1 MSDRVKQRRFPLVPP
16 LPPRRLP
23 RLTPLRAARLHARDI
38 RGIPLATV
46 TPSRAPCG
54 PRPARWQLRCPAGS
68 TAPDATTA
76 HTPASA
82 SRASDSSSP
91 AALVRGSWV
100 SVWSLK
106 CAGACSVDLGGS
118 EICHREG
125 KAAIWVNPPVLDR
138 FSGTVVGDRGA
149 DPQACGRRE
158 RERSRPATAAPVTS
172 PSTVTCSRPCSP
184 RRKSSDA
191 P

>member
-1 MSDRVKQRRFPLVPP
+1 MLGHCLHDDSQLGEHFPGRGAMSDRVKQRRFPLVPP

-23 RLTPLRAARLHARDI
+23 RLTRLRAARLHARDI

-91 AALVRGSWV
+91 AALVRGSWA

-106 CAGACSVDLGGS
+106 CPGACSVDLGGS

-125 KAAIWVNPPVLDR
+125 KAAIWVNPRYSTGSP
-138 FSGTVVGDRGA
+138 A
-149 DPQACGRRE
+149 
-158 RERSRPATAAPVTS
+158 RS
-172 PSTVTCSRPCSP
+172 
-184 RRKSSDA
+184 
-191 P
+191 